1 MSGLQEIH
9 TMEFCRFLFY
19 SNKHIML
26 TVSMIEFMFLEINH
40 IVPDYFTIRFL
51 LLVSISSEMD
61 LVTVVNEQTYP

>member
-1 MSGLQEIH
+1 
-9 TMEFCRFLFY
+9 
-19 SNKHIML
+19 ML